1 MIKEIIVVEGRD
13 DVTAVK
19 RALDAELITTGG
31 FGFPKGVMERIKAA
45 QKRRGVIIFTDP
57 DFAGEKIRKKIAAEV
72 PGCKHAFL
80 PREEAKKD
88 GDIGIENA
96 SPKSILAAL
105 ERVRTESTEKREEFK
120 QVDLIRN
127 GLIGNE
133 DASHRRDELGKI
145 LGIGYGNA
153 KQVLSRLK
161 ICPEHRSHPNSVS
174 FGGGAPGCHRRGT
187 AGAFTVCGLGRS
199 GRRF

>member
-1 MIKEIIVVEGRD
+1 
-13 DVTAVK
+13 
-19 RALDAELITTGG
+19 
-31 FGFPKGVMERIKAA
+31 
-45 QKRRGVIIFTDP
+45 P
-57 DFAGEKIRKKIAAEV
+57 DFAGEKIRKKIASEV

-96 SPKSILAAL
+96 TPKSIIAAL
-105 ERVRTESTEKREEFK
+105 NKVRTENTEKRDEFK

-133 DASHRRDELGKI
+133 EASLRRDALGKI

-153 KQVLSRLK
+153 KQFLNRLNNYGVEREEFIDALK
-161 ICPEHRSHPNSVS
+161 
-174 FGGGAPGCHRRGT
+174 
-187 AGAFTVCGLGRS
+187 
-199 GRRF
+199 

>member
-57 DFAGEKIRKKIAAEV
+57 DFAGEKI
-72 PGCKHAFL
+72 
-80 PREEAKKD
+80 REEAKKD

-153 KQVLSRLK
+153 KQFLSRL
-161 ICPEHRSHPNSVS
+161 NNYGVS
-174 FGGGAPGCHRRGT
+174 REEFEQALT
-187 AGAFTVCGLGRS
+187 QI
-199 GRRF
+199 

>member
-19 RALDAELITTGG
+19 RAVDAELITTGG
-31 FGFPKGVMERIKAA
+31 FGFPKGVMERIKEA

-57 DFAGEKIRKKIAAEV
+57 DFAGEKIRKTITAEV

-96 SPKSILAAL
+96 SPESIRAAL
-105 ERVRTESTEKREEFK
+105 AKVRTESTEKRNEFS
-120 QVDLIRN
+120 QADLVRN
-127 GLIGNE
+127 GLIGSGN
-133 DASHRRDELGKI
+133 ASDRRDRLGQI
-145 LGIGYGNA
+145 MGIGYGNA
-153 KQVLSRLK
+153 KQFLNRLNNYGVTREEFENALEEIDK
-161 ICPEHRSHPNSVS
+161 
-174 FGGGAPGCHRRGT
+174 
-187 AGAFTVCGLGRS
+187 
-199 GRRF
+199 

>member
-19 RALDAELITTGG
+19 RAVDAELITTGG
-31 FGFPKGVMERIKAA
+31 FGFPKGVMSRIKEA

-96 SPKSILAAL
+96 TPESIIAAL
-105 ERVRTESTEKREEFK
+105 ERVRTESTENRKEFSQK
-120 QVDLIRN
+120 DLLLN
-127 GLIGNE
+127 GFIGNE
-133 DASHRRDELGKI
+133 EASFRRDKMGQI

-153 KQVLSRLK
+153 KQFLSRLNNYGVTREEFEK
-161 ICPEHRSHPNSVS
+161 ALKEI
-174 FGGGAPGCHRRGT
+174 
-187 AGAFTVCGLGRS
+187 
-199 GRRF
+199 

>member
-57 DFAGEKIRKKIAAEV
+57 DFAGEKIRKKIAQEV

-96 SPKSILAAL
+96 SPESILRAL
-105 ERVRTESTEKREEFK
+105 IKALNKVRTESSNKRDEFG

-127 GLIGNE
+127 NLIGNE
-133 DASHRRDELGKI
+133 DASYRRDKIGQI

-153 KQVLSRLK
+153 KQFLSRLNNYGVSR
-161 ICPEHRSHPNSVS
+161 EEFVEAVNSIDN
-174 FGGGAPGCHRRGT
+174 T
-187 AGAFTVCGLGRS
+187 EE
-199 GRRF
+199 

>member
-19 RALDAELITTGG
+19 RAVDAELITTGG
-31 FGFPKGVMERIKAA
+31 FGFPKGVMERIKSA
-45 QKRRGVIIFTDP
+45 QERRGVIIFTDP

-80 PREEAKKD
+80 PREEAKKN

-96 SPKSILAAL
+96 TPESIRKAL
-105 ERVRTESTEKREEFK
+105 EKVRTESTDKRDEFG

-127 GLIGNE
+127 GLIGSDE
-133 DASHRRDELGKI
+133 SAYRRDKLGMI

-153 KQVLSRLK
+153 KQFLNRLNNYGVSREEFEKAL
-161 ICPEHRSHPNSVS
+161 E
-174 FGGGAPGCHRRGT
+174 T
-187 AGAFTVCGLGRS
+187 L
-199 GRRF
+199 

>member
-31 FGFPKGVMERIKAA
+31 FGFPKGVMERIKEA

-57 DFAGEKIRKKIAAEV
+57 DFAGEKIRKTITAEV

-96 SPKSILAAL
+96 SPESIIAAL
-105 ERVRTESTEKREEFK
+105 KKVRTESTEKRNEFS
-120 QVDLIRN
+120 QADLLRC
-127 GLIGNE
+127 GLIGNNM
-133 DASHRRDELGKI
+133 ASDRRDRVGQI

-153 KQVLSRLK
+153 KQFLNRLNNYGVTREEFEK
-161 ICPEHRSHPNSVS
+161 AVEE
-174 FGGGAPGCHRRGT
+174 
-187 AGAFTVCGLGRS
+187 L
-199 GRRF
+199 

>member
-1 MIKEIIVVEGRD
+1 MIKEIEDMCIVRNNANSGPSPIPEDGKYIQAKEIKD
-13 DVTAVK
+13 ICGLTH
-19 RALDAELITTGG
+19 
-31 FGFPKGVMERIKAA
+31 GVGWCAPQQGACKLTLNIKD
-45 QKRRGVIIFTDP
+45 GII
-57 DFAGEKIRKKIAAEV
+57 
-72 PGCKHAFL
+72 
-80 PREEAKKD
+80 EEAKKD

-153 KQVLSRLK
+153 KQRPQK
-161 ICPEHRSHPNSVS
+161 PQQ
-174 FGGGAPGCHRRGT
+174 
-187 AGAFTVCGLGRS
+187 
-199 GRRF
+199 

>member
-57 DFAGEKIRKKIAAEV
+57 DFAGEKIRKKIAQEV

-96 SPKSILAAL
+96 SPESILKAL
-105 ERVRTESTEKREEFK
+105 NKRNEFG

-127 GLIGNE
+127 NLIGNE
-133 DASHRRDELGKI
+133 DASYRRDKIGQI

-153 KQVLSRLK
+153 KQFLSRLNNYGVTREEFVEAVK
-161 ICPEHRSHPNSVS
+161 SIDIGEEK
-174 FGGGAPGCHRRGT
+174 
-187 AGAFTVCGLGRS
+187 
-199 GRRF
+199 